1 MKNFVRSEAYAR
13 ARLVSAA
20 LFVVLGAVVIVRTL
34 AVTGAAVSAIP
45 ACALGGAMIA
55 LGVLRYRDYLAKPAK
70 PPR

>member
-1 MKNFVRSEAYAR
+1 
-13 ARLVSAA
+13 
-20 LFVVLGAVVIVRTL
+20 VRTL